1 MALMRLRPM
10 RLTLLSPRGRF
21 SLCLNSGVKYR
32 VSVSQSPQ
40 LLAFDKTVVTYNNFP
55 PQYLPLTI
63 TTCRP
68 AFLTLVLPTSV
79 NSICLRA
86 FSTNRYFSRKS
97 QNSESPFR
105 KTEGTAPDPTW
116 LIIELPLVQICQVK
130 KKKHSLCEMV
140 FFAYLGWSWKG
151 NYILASTN
159 DCYWNNVSCNLPY
172 IFPPQCHRLS
182 WRGRRL
188 LWACGH
194 SVLALWGPPSPA

>member
-1 MALMRLRPM
+1 MSKTYFAIRGSFEVFHFCNKYFLKFVHPERPYFCVSFFPTLRGKALFTFPLQSFYPFGKGWLNWPWMLAMALMRLRPM

-21 SLCLNSGVKYR
+21 SLCLNSGLKCR

-40 LLAFDKTVVTYNNFP
+40 LLAFDKTVVTHNNFP

-86 FSTNRYFSRKS
+86 FSTNRLFSRKS

-105 KTEGTAPDPTW
+105 KTEGTAPAPT
-116 LIIELPLVQICQVK
+116 
-130 KKKHSLCEMV
+130 
-140 FFAYLGWSWKG
+140 
-151 NYILASTN
+151 
-159 DCYWNNVSCNLPY
+159 
-172 IFPPQCHRLS
+172 
-182 WRGRRL
+182 
-188 LWACGH
+188 
-194 SVLALWGPPSPA
+194 